1 VARKFIRI
9 IVAIAADSCPMP
21 ADRFKL
27 ILSLLATYLVWGS
40 TYLAIRIGV
49 ESFPP
54 LMLAALRFLLAGGSM
69 YLWLR
74 LRGVA
79 APSPLQWRNAALI
92 GGMMLTIA
100 NGSVT
105 YAEKTVSSGLA
116 ALVVGLVPLLTVLA
130 AWIWGARPSR
140 REWLG
145 IGIGLLGVI
154 WLSTGQQLRT
164 SPQGAFLLVLASLS
178 WAFASVWMRR
188 LEMPVGPMSVAAQML
203 LAGGQLALLS
213 LLHGEQLQQWPDTRA
228 WAALMYLVVF
238 GSILAYSAFFYLLNT
253 VRPALASS
261 YAYVNPPIAVLLG
274 WAFAGESLGINEL
287 LAMPLICLAVLFV
300 ANNRG
305 KV

>member
-1 VARKFIRI
+1 
-9 IVAIAADSCPMP
+9 MP

-116 ALVVGLVPLLTVLA
+116 ALVVGLVVSFIVAAGGLA
-130 AWIWGARPSR
+130 
-140 REWLG
+140 
-145 IGIGLLGVI
+145 
-154 WLSTGQQLRT
+154 LSDAISTCAG
-164 SPQGAFLLVLASLS
+164 S
-178 WAFASVWMRR
+178 SVNR
-188 LEMPVGPMSVAAQML
+188 LEKSPLYRAFSVRVFAQFK
-203 LAGGQLALLS
+203 
-213 LLHGEQLQQWPDTRA
+213 
-228 WAALMYLVVF
+228 F
-238 GSILAYSAFFYLLNT
+238 GKT
-253 VRPALASS
+253 
-261 YAYVNPPIAVLLG
+261 
-274 WAFAGESLGINEL
+274 
-287 LAMPLICLAVLFV
+287 
-300 ANNRG
+300 
-305 KV
+305 

>member
-1 VARKFIRI
+1 
-9 IVAIAADSCPMP
+9 MP
-21 ADRFKL
+21 ADRLKL

-79 APSPLQWRNAALI
+79 APSNRQWRNAALV

-105 YAEKTVSSGLA
+105 YAEKTVSSGVA

-130 AWIWGARPSR
+130 AWIWGTRPSR
-140 REWLG
+140 REWIG

-154 WLSTGQQLRT
+154 WLSTGQQLRA
-164 SPQGAFLLVLASLS
+164 SPQGALLLVLASVS

-188 LEMPVGPMSVAAQML
+188 LEMPSGPMSVAAQML
-203 LAGGQLALLS
+203 LAGGQLTLLS
-213 LLHGEQLQQWPDTRA
+213 LLHGEQLQQMPDSAA
-228 WAALMYLVVF
+228 WAALLYLVVF